1 MEPLKYLELM
11 KANDL
16 TVNDLPKEIKLKINA
31 LKPTI
36 ARYNNSSP
44 KSTPLFEAIVK
55 QDVGIAE
62 MIADF
67 IERDLPD
74 APEETEEVE
83 KNEEIKSD
91 SVQETKEQ
99 VIEEK
104 TEEPIKEEVVIPV
117 VEVKPVVEDR
127 PRKYS
132 SGTLEM
138 EKRILE
144 ACKPNGHISTEDL
157 CKITGKSSWSL
168 SVSVE
173 EVYSIQ
179 LRKVYQKNLYR
190 LID

>member
-1 MEPLKYLELM
+1 MEALKYLELM
-11 KANDL
+11 TDNNL
-16 TVNDLPKEIKLKINA
+16 TVNDLPKDIKVKINA

-36 ARYNNSSP
+36 ARYNNSNP
-44 KSTPLFEAIVK
+44 KSKALFEAVVK

-74 APEETEEVE
+74 APENIED
-83 KNEEIKSD
+83 D
-91 SVQETKEQ
+91 SESIVKDDKQVS
-99 VIEEK
+99 VIE
-104 TEEPIKEEVVIPV
+104 TVVEEPKKEEVITPV
-117 VEVKPVVEDR
+117 VEVKPIVEDR
-127 PRKYS
+127 PRKYPT
-132 SGTLEM
+132 GTLEM

-173 EVYSIQ
+173 DVYSIQ

-190 LID
+190 LIN

>member
-36 ARYNNSSP
+36 ARYNNSNP
-44 KSTPLFEAIVK
+44 KSTPLFEAVVK

-74 APEETEEVE
+74 APEETEEE
-83 KNEEIKSD
+83 KLDSTQEVKEEIVNEK
-91 SVQETKEQ
+91 
-99 VIEEK
+99 IEESV
-104 TEEPIKEEVVIPV
+104 KEEIIVPV
-117 VEVKPVVEDR
+117 VEVKPIVEDR